1 MIVAALSGARPKER
15 ILDLCAAP
23 GGKSTQLAGM
33 MNGQGLLVSNEINE
47 GRARIL
53 SQNMERMGV
62 RNAVVTN
69 ESAEKLSERFPS
81 FFDRIIVDAP
91 CSGEGMFRKEEQA
104 LSMWS
109 EDNVRKAAGN
119 SPARGG
125 YAPGRRNAR
134 LFDLYVCASRR

>member
-1 MIVAALSGARPKER
+1 MWQPCPAHGPRS
-15 ILDLCAAP
+15 LCAAP

-109 EDNVRKAAGN
+109 EDNV
-119 SPARGG
+119 PARGG